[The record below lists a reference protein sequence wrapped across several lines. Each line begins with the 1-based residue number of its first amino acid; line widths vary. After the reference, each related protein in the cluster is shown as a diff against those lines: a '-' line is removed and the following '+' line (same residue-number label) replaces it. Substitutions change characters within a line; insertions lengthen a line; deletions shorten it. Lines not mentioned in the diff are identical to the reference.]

1 MPDLKFAKSTIP
13 DLSGRVVLITGGAG
27 GIGAELTVEL
37 AQKTPKR
44 ILFTGRNANAAE
56 KTLERVRQATAA
68 EAVTFVPCD
77 LASLESVRAAADQIQ
92 AQCNGRLDLF
102 LANAGIMAHPAGL
115 SPDGYEVHF
124 ATNHLGHALLTQ
136 KLLPLLERTADDLSS
151 ADGSDNPPR
160 VIYTTSV
167 GWKGGNLDFRG
178 GLRTTQE
185 SALLGRWVRY
195 CNSKL
200 ANMLYARELARRHSK
215 LLCFSV
221 HPGVVSTGLVTVL
234 KFTDHLFIQITNV
247 GNIITPEQGT
257 YNHLWAISAPCKSI
271 EQGGFYEPVGV
282 LSSEK
287 GVKTKDEKYANQ
299 LWEYTEKELEKFM

>member
-1 MPDLKFAKSTIP
+1 MPDLKFDKSTIP
-13 DLSGRVVLITGGAG
+13 DLSGRVVLITGGTG

-37 AQKTPKR
+37 AQKNPKR

-56 KTLERVRQATAA
+56 KTLERVRQAASSAAA

-92 AQCNGRLDLF
+92 VQCDGRLDLF

-136 KLLPLLERTADDLSS
+136 KLLPLLEQTADSS
-151 ADGSDNPPR
+151 DDPPR
-160 VIYTTSV
+160 VIYTTSM

-200 ANMLYARELARRHSK
+200 ANMLYARELARRHPK
-215 LLCFSV
+215 LICFSV
-221 HPGVVSTGLVTVL
+221 HPGVVSTGL
-234 KFTDHLFIQITNV
+234 
-247 GNIITPEQGT
+247 
-257 YNHLWAISAPCKSI
+257 SI

-287 GVKTKDEKYANQ
+287 GVGAKGEKYANQ
-299 LWEYTEKELEKFM
+299 LWEYTEKELENSCNR